1 MKTLQAM
8 IGLIPMLRQASPPQ
22 TILQYTED
30 DEWSD
35 IVEIFSVLRETF
47 QFNPFRVRS
56 GIDQTLDQL
65 KQTYDQ
71 MPHFLTLLAKQQQW
85 DLDFRIVF
93 MTQIGYLVRVEGQ
106 LP

>member
-56 GIDQTLDQL
+56 GIDQTLDRL